1 MNERHKWRLEGVKR
15 KYYGQTSRPTV
26 GPSQPLIASYTA
38 RCTAPSISQIQI
50 HQIVLGV
57 LIGNKT
63 DLKQRRNVSEEEA
76 KKLAA
81 DLDLEYFEVT
91 AKEYSNV
98 EAPFYFLCNA
108 FHKLF
113 MEKVVTFHQDQ

>member
-1 MNERHKWRLEGVKR
+1 MLSVI
-15 KYYGQTSRPTV
+15 TST
-26 GPSQPLIASYTA
+26 
-38 RCTAPSISQIQI
+38 
-50 HQIVLGV
+50 GV
-57 LIGNKT
+57 LIGNKI
-63 DLKQRRNVSEEEA
+63 DLKQRRRISEGEA

-91 AKEYSNV
+91 TKEYTNV

-113 MEKVVTFHQDQ
+113 MEKVVTFNEDQ

>member
-1 MNERHKWRLEGVKR
+1 M
-15 KYYGQTSRPTV
+15 
-26 GPSQPLIASYTA
+26 
-38 RCTAPSISQIQI
+38 
-50 HQIVLGV
+50 VLGV